1 MDSLL
6 TACQD
11 LGGSMEY
18 VHGPGLRLAHL
29 MPREHAEGGF
39 SLLQR
44 LKATLD
50 PNGILNPGKL
60 GL

>member
-1 MDSLL
+1 MV
-6 TACQD
+6 CQD

-39 SLLQR
+39 ALLQR
-44 LKATLD
+44 LKSTLD
-50 PNGILNPGKL
+50 PELILNPGKL